1 MAFTYRVAKLNFSLQ
16 FSSTGAKPRNLIQY
30 WMNKETYI
38 EENNIYDFRELFQDA
53 KIINIFSKTE
63 NLFKSLF
70 DDYASKYNIQ
80 NYYFHFDNNRY
91 CSSSATN
98 VDDSLN
104 IIKVSCAYPLVM
116 HNKLYESN
124 LSQNEVI
131 QNLYNSLILD
141 EGFDFND
148 FFLECSIRFTFFHE
162 FRHILQF
169 ENKSNLFSEN
179 ISNGFSQERHLYEI
193 DADLFAIRYVL
204 DFVYDTFQKLNKK
217 DKKNFKSLSV
227 IAIGSVITTNL
238 LYFFKDIDDLERVE
252 NKFIEDKF
260 YIMEKSHP
268 HNLIRNANIV
278 ESYTENLNANYPL
291 YVKLIDLL
299 KFPFEIAYLYIKHN
313 LTSENDLLK
322 IYFDSFETHL
332 DQINHYSNKIYEL
345 SLQNEKIT
353 RIRNRYPNI
362 V

>member
-1 MAFTYRVAKLNFSLQ
+1 
-16 FSSTGAKPRNLIQY
+16 
-30 WMNKETYI
+30 MNKETYI
-38 EENNIYDFRELFQDA
+38 EENNIYDFREFFHLE

-63 NLFKSLF
+63 NLFKSLY
-70 DDYASKYNIQ
+70 DDYASKYNIK

-98 VDDSLN
+98 IDDSLN
-104 IIKVSCAYPLVM
+104 IIKVSCAYPLLM

-124 LSQNEVI
+124 LSQNKVI

-141 EGFDFND
+141 KGFNFND

-169 ENKSNLFSEN
+169 ENKSNLLSEN
-179 ISNGFSQERHLYEI
+179 VSNGFSQERHLYEI

-204 DFVYDTFQKLNKK
+204 DFVYDTFQELNKK
-217 DKKNFKSLSV
+217 DEKNFKNLSY

-260 YIMEKSHP
+260 YTTEKSHP

-278 ESYTENLNANYPL
+278 EFYTDNLNANYPL
-291 YVKLIDLL
+291 NLDLIDFL
-299 KFPFEIAYLYIKHN
+299 KFPFEIAYLYIKQN
-313 LTSENDLLK
+313 LTTKNDLIR
-322 IYFDSFETHL
+322 IYFDSFYVHL
-332 DQINHYSNKIYEL
+332 DQINNYSNYMYDL
-345 SLQNEKIT
+345 TLQNEKIM
-353 RIRNRYPNI
+353 RIRNKYSNI